1 MKSGIRDSIDMFVA
15 QFLPERPRGARRLLN
30 QVRLMMPIAI
40 ARGVFAL
47 HQGRASELS
56 AYRFSKWLVL
66 RELWPRVALAAQAEE
81 GMIPRLEKAAREK
94 LEKAAREKDD
104 GPDPWDSALSDYKIA
119 DIDNSELLGKLL
131 SCEPDLGD
139 IHELAFVTGMPK
151 PAAAP

>member
-1 MKSGIRDSIDMFVA
+1 
-15 QFLPERPRGARRLLN
+15 
-30 QVRLMMPIAI
+30 
-40 ARGVFAL
+40 
-47 HQGRASELS
+47 
-56 AYRFSKWLVL
+56 
-66 RELWPRVALAAQAEE
+66 
-81 GMIPRLEKAAREK
+81 MIPRLEKAAREKLEKAAREK